1 MKNSAKKNGKFF
13 KLGAA
18 IILTAVLAAAL
29 VLHQRIGK
37 TVIKNSCAK
46 GANMNNIID
55 FGAVGDGVTDNTQAI
70 QKAID
75 AGGVVYVP
83 AGVFVTGTIYLRS
96 NGGLE
101 LAPGAVLL
109 GSPDKSKYNAP
120 DFCPQ
125 NSPSISE
132 KASGAHLIVALEVEN
147 VVIRGE
153 GTIDGNRPAFFDPE
167 KCSRKEFTGW
177 RPSQMLFFC
186 ESKNIHISGV
196 TLKNSPYWACFLH
209 GCRDLTIRG
218 IRVSNLPSTAWN
230 GDGIDIDCCTNV
242 TVSDCI
248 IRSADD
254 VIAVRAAGTRRLKNA
269 PGICENIVITNCVL
283 MGGHCGVRFG
293 VGEGIIRNCAVS
305 NLVISETRFGL
316 GVHSSYL
323 ADINKSKGCQVE
335 NITFDNI
342 VMNTGLPIYVSATC
356 GRGVQEKSARQIR
369 NISFSNIRAKGY
381 WNVLLEGNLD
391 KNISDVQFSNI
402 TLEITDDDKYWE
414 TIKPEERPFWL
425 KGFRRPCAIYA
436 GNMKNC
442 RFRNVTVRW
451 SEEADFREAGL
462 MLKDCEEMDF
472 SDCRIAAPRCGVPV
486 KNDNGGAK
494 FR

>member
-1 MKNSAKKNGKFF
+1 MKKISLVSAV
-13 KLGAA
+13 
-18 IILTAVLAAAL
+18 ILTAI
-29 VLHQRIGK
+29 IGISSGCSSVK
-37 TVIKNSCAK
+37 GNSDIKGSAMK
-46 GANMNNIID
+46 NILD
-55 FGAVGDGVTDNTQAI
+55 YGAVGDGVTDNTAAI

-75 AGGVVYVP
+75 DGGVVHIP
-83 AGVFVTGTIYLRS
+83 AGTFVTGTIYLRS

-101 LAPGAVLL
+101 LAPGAILL
-109 GSPDKSKYNAP
+109 GSPDKTKYNAP

-125 NSPSISE
+125 NAPSVSE

-167 KCSRKEFTGW
+167 KCTRKEFTGW
-177 RPSQMLFFC
+177 RPSRMLFFC

-209 GCRDLTIRG
+209 GCRDVTIRG

-230 GDGIDIDCCTNV
+230 GDGIDIDCCANV

-254 VIAVRAAGTRRLKNA
+254 VIAVRAAGTKRLKNA

-293 VGEGIIRNCAVS
+293 VGDGLIRNCAVS

-323 ADINKSKGCQVE
+323 ADKNKTPGCQVE
-335 NITFDNI
+335 NITFDNVI
-342 VMNTGLPIYVSATC
+342 MNTGLPIYVSATC

-369 NISFSNIRAKGY
+369 NISFSNIRARGY
-381 WNVLLEGNLD
+381 WNVLLEANLD
-391 KNISDVQFSNI
+391 KNISDVQFNNI

-436 GNMKNC
+436 GNMKDC

-451 SEEADFREAGL
+451 DNEADFREAAL
-462 MLKDCEEMDF
+462 ILKDCEDMDF
-472 SDCRIAAPRCGVPV
+472 ADCRFAAPRKGVPV
-486 KNDNGGAK
+486 KDENGGAV

>member
-1 MKNSAKKNGKFF
+1 MK
-13 KLGAA
+13 
-18 IILTAVLAAAL
+18 
-29 VLHQRIGK
+29 
-37 TVIKNSCAK
+37 
-46 GANMNNIID
+46 NIID
-55 FGAVGDGVTDNTQAI
+55 FGAVGDGVTDNTAAI

-83 AGVFVTGTIYLRS
+83 AGTFVTGTIYLRS

-109 GSPDKSKYNAP
+109 GSPDKTKYNAP

-125 NSPSISE
+125 NSASVSE

-153 GTIDGNRPAFFDPE
+153 GMIDGNRPAFFDPE
-167 KCSRKEFTGW
+167 KCTRKEFTGW

-209 GCRDLTIRG
+209 GCRDVTIRG

-230 GDGIDIDCCTNV
+230 GDGIDIDCCANV

-254 VIAVRAAGTRRLKNA
+254 VIAVRAAGTKRLKNA

-293 VGEGIIRNCAVS
+293 VGEGLIRNCAVS
-305 NLVISETRFGL
+305 NLVINETRFGL

-323 ADINKSKGCQVE
+323 ADKNKTPGCQVE

-356 GRGVQEKSARQIR
+356 GRGVQEKSYRQLK
-369 NISFSNIRAKGY
+369 NISFSNIRARGY
-381 WNVLLEGNLD
+381 WNVLLEANLD
-391 KNISDVQFSNI
+391 KNISDVQFNNI
-402 TLEITDDDKYWE
+402 TLEITDDDQYWE

-436 GNMKNC
+436 GNMKDC

-451 SEEADFREAGL
+451 DKEADFREAAL
-462 MLKDCEEMDF
+462 ILKDCEEMDF
-472 SDCRIAAPRCGVPV
+472 ADCRFAAPRCGIPI
-486 KNDNGGAK
+486 KNDNGGAV

>member
-1 MKNSAKKNGKFF
+1 
-13 KLGAA
+13 
-18 IILTAVLAAAL
+18 
-29 VLHQRIGK
+29 
-37 TVIKNSCAK
+37 
-46 GANMNNIID
+46 MNNIVD
-55 FGAVGDGVTDNTQAI
+55 FGAVGDGVTDNTKAI

-75 AGGVVYVP
+75 AGGVVYIP
-83 AGVFVTGTIYLRS
+83 EGTFVTGTIYLRS

-120 DFCPQ
+120 KFCPQ
-125 NSPSISE
+125 NPVSTME

-167 KCSRKEFTGW
+167 KCTRKEFTGW
-177 RPSQMLFFC
+177 RPSQMLYFC
-186 ESKNIHISGV
+186 ESKDIRISGV

-209 GCRDLTIRG
+209 GCRDVTIHG
-218 IRVSNLPSTAWN
+218 IRVSNTPRKAWN
-230 GDGIDIDCCTNV
+230 GDGIDIDCCFNV

-254 VIAVRAAGTRRLKNA
+254 VIAIRASRPKVLKSN
-269 PGICENIVITNCVL
+269 PEGICENITITNCVL
-283 MGGHCGVRFG
+283 LDGHCGVRIG
-293 VGEGIIRNCAVS
+293 VGEGIIRNIAAS
-305 NLVISETRFGL
+305 NLVIDKTRFGL

-323 ADINKSKGCQVE
+323 PAVTKSPGCQVE
-335 NITFDNI
+335 NVTFDNI
-342 VMNTGLPIYVSATC
+342 MINTGLPIYVSATA
-356 GRGVQEKSARQIR
+356 GRGVQEQSKRQIK

-381 WNVLLEGNLD
+381 WNVLLEANKD

-414 TIKPEERPFWL
+414 VIQEWERPFWL
-425 KGFRRPCAIYA
+425 KGFRRPCAIYI
-436 GNMKNC
+436 GNMKDC

-451 SEEADFREAGL
+451 SEEADFREAAVI
-462 MLKDCEEMDF
+462 MKDSDNIDF
-472 SDCRIAAPRCGVPV
+472 ADCRFNAPRCGVAM
-486 KNDNGGAK
+486 KNE
-494 FR
+494 

>member
-1 MKNSAKKNGKFF
+1 MENSVKKSGKFF
-13 KLGAA
+13 KLLTAV
-18 IILTAVLAAAL
+18 ILTAVLAA
-29 VLHQRIGK
+29 VL
-37 TVIKNSCAK
+37 TVYQKCGRTMNKNSYVK
-46 GANMNNIID
+46 GANMNNILD
-55 FGAVGDGVTDNTQAI
+55 FGAIGDGVTDNTAAI

-109 GSPDKSKYNAP
+109 GSPDKTKYNAP

-125 NSPSISE
+125 NAPSVSE

-153 GTIDGNRPAFFDPE
+153 GTIDGNRPAFFDPL
-167 KCSRKEFTGW
+167 KCTRKEFTGW
-177 RPSQMLFFC
+177 RPSQMLYFC
-186 ESKNIHISGV
+186 ESKDIRISGV

-209 GCRDLTIRG
+209 GCRDVTIHG
-218 IRVSNLPSTAWN
+218 IRVDNTPRKAWN
-230 GDGIDIDCCTNV
+230 GDGIDIDCCANV

-254 VIAVRAAGTRRLKNA
+254 VIAVRAAGAKRLKNA

-283 MGGHCGVRFG
+283 MDGHCGVRVG
-293 VGEGIIRNCAVS
+293 VGEGIIRNVAAS
-305 NLVISETRFGL
+305 NLVIDKTRFGL

-323 ADINKSKGCQVE
+323 PAVTKSLGCQVE
-335 NITFDNI
+335 NVTFDNI
-342 VMNTGLPIYVSATC
+342 LINTGLPIYVSATC
-356 GRGVQEKSARQIR
+356 GRGVQEQSKRQIK
-369 NISFSNIRAKGY
+369 NISFSNIRARGY

-391 KNISDVQFSNI
+391 KNISDVQFSNV

-414 TIKPEERPFWL
+414 EIQEWERPFWL

-436 GNMKNC
+436 GNMKDC

-451 SEEADFREAGL
+451 DKEADFREAGL
-462 MLKDCEEMDF
+462 LLKDCEEMDF
-472 SDCRIAAPRCGVPV
+472 ADCRIAAPRNGVAV
-486 KNDNGGAK
+486 KNDNGGAN